1 MLRVV
6 LAEKA
11 PDGATKLRKVAD
23 VLVNKALEG
32 DMRAISE
39 ILDRLEGRPA
49 VAADE
54 STAAGS
60 HVTVVLTP
68 ADLAVC

>member
-6 LAEKA
+6 LTEKG
-11 PDGATKLRKVAD
+11 PDGATKLRKLAD

-39 ILDRLEGRPA
+39 ILDRLEGRPTI
-49 VAADE
+49 AADE
-54 STAAGS
+54 SATS
-60 HVTVVLTP
+60 SSQVTVVLTP
-68 ADLAVC
+68 ADISLC

>member
-6 LAEKA
+6 LAEKT
-11 PDGATKLRKVAD
+11 PDGATKLRKLAD
-23 VLVNKALEG
+23 VLVSKALEG

-49 VAADE
+49 VSIDE
-54 STAAGS
+54 SSEAGS

-68 ADLAVC
+68 ADLSLC